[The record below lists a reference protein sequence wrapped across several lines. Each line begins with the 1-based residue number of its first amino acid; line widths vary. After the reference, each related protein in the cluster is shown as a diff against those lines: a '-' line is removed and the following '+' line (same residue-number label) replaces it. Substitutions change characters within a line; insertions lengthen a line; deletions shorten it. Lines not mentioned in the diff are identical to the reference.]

1 MAIVKSS
8 AKGQV
13 VIPREVRK
21 ALGIAPGT
29 HFDVR
34 VEGKEIVLFPLPV
47 DPIRALRGIFKG
59 GPSMTQAL
67 LEDRRAEY
75 EREEKKATRLVR
87 RPRVDAGRGR
97 R

>member
-1 MAIVKSS
+1 MATVKSS

-13 VIPREVRK
+13 VIPREIRR
-21 ALGIAPGT
+21 ALAIAPGT
-29 HFDVR
+29 RFDVR
-34 VEGKEIVLFPLPV
+34 VEGKEIVLFPLPG
-47 DPIRALRGIFKG
+47 DPVRALRGILKG

-75 EREEKKATRLVR
+75 EREEKKAARLVR
-87 RPRVDAGRGR
+87 RPRLAAGRDR